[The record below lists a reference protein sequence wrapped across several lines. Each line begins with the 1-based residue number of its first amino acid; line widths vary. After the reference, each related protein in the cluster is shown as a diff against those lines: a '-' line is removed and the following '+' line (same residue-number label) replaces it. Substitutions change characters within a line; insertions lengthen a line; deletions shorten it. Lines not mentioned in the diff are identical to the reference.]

1 MIEIKKVEEVKMKL
15 TQSDVDKIKEE
26 IEHRKLVVR
35 KEAIEAVKEARAQG
49 DLSENFEYYAA
60 KKDKNKNEGRI
71 RYLER
76 ILKTATIISDQSEDD
91 EVGLN
96 NTVKI
101 YFEEDD
107 EEETFKIVSTM
118 RGDSI
123 KGRISNESPIGAAI
137 MGHKVGDRVEIKVN
151 DSYSYYVVI
160 KEIVN
165 TGEEETDTIRTY

>member
-35 KEAIEAVKEARAQG
+35 KEAIEAVKEARSQG

>member
-118 RGDSI
+118 RGDSV

-165 TGEEETDTIRTY
+165 TGEEETDTTRTY

>member
-118 RGDSI
+118 RGDSVR
-123 KGRISNESPIGAAI
+123 GRISNESPIGAAI

>member
-1 MIEIKKVEEVKMKL
+1 MIEIKKVEESKMKL

-118 RGDSI
+118 RGDSV